1 MRRESYRSVNSDALR
16 RGAWVIL
23 WPITVRVNAHNINDW
38 YEAILLSSKSLL
50 GLPSFC
56 GNRAFLDPR
65 VTTNQCPHDSDHDL
79 KNRRLFLTTT
89 TLKIAEYRSNMGAIW
104 SIKVRKIWR
113 HLATFPCINS
123 QRHLFTSY
131 TVDMQRHDTP
141 PIQLVGSYS
150 IGWALHTHT
159 HTHWWHWMRQSRSQN
174 LEITTLKM

>member
-1 MRRESYRSVNSDALR
+1 MNTSLNRRYLNSPNAITEAR
-16 RGAWVIL
+16 RGW
-23 WPITVRVNAHNINDW
+23 
-38 YEAILLSSKSLL
+38 SSKSLL

-159 HTHWWHWMRQSRSQN
+159 HTHTHTQTDRH
-174 LEITTLKM
+174 THTLNATIKVSKSWNHNP